1 MTPSYPVLE
10 AEPFAFQRRSR
21 AWRIAK
27 ILLALV
33 LIPAGAV
40 GLAELAILLLKLIV
54 YAIFYDIVGIAV
66 AAVAVLLLLLPLF
79 TL

>member
-1 MTPSYPVLE
+1 MTIPYPALE
-10 AEPFAFQRRSR
+10 AEPVAFRRRSR

-27 ILLALV
+27 ILLAVV
-33 LIPAGAV
+33 LIPTGAV

-54 YAIFYDIVGIAV
+54 YAIFYGIVAIVV
-66 AAVAVLLLLLPLF
+66 AAIAVLLLLSLF